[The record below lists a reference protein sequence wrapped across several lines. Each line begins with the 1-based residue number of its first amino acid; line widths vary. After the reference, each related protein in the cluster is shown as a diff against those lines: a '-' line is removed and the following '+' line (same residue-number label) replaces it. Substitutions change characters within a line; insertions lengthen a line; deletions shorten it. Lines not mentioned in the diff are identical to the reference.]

1 MHLAHPYLPNIPV
14 VLFGRKMHDALH
26 VTSVCV
32 LRIAY
37 GPRLNLLNLQTRVN
51 IRLIMRYTAATS
63 NLQNH
68 VNFLH
73 NRLVDVNV

>member
-1 MHLAHPYLPNIPV
+1 MHYMLNL
-14 VLFGRKMHDALH
+14 G
-26 VTSVCV
+26 V

-37 GPRLNLLNLQTRVN
+37 GPRLNFLNLQIRVK
-51 IRLIMRYTAATS
+51 IRLIMRYTAGTS

-73 NRLVDVNV
+73 NRLVYVNV